1 MVRPVN
7 IHTHQCR
14 TTETTIRTVGIHPY
28 DAAKADEGLV
38 AELELGA
45 AEADAVGEIGLDFA
59 VDADRDTQRV
69 LFARQLAIAER
80 LHKPIVVHCV
90 RAFEPVMD
98 MLRDI
103 RVPAVIFHGFIGS
116 AEQAQRAIE
125 RGYYLSFGE
134 RTLRSPKSI
143 EALRSIPL
151 ARVFVETDDSPTP
164 IEELYD
170 RIAALLD
177 ISAEELMLQTRE
189 NFEHIFGKR

>member
-7 IHTHQCR
+7 IHTHRCCA
-14 TTETTIRTVGIHPY
+14 TETTIRTVGIHPY
-28 DAAKADEGLV
+28 EATKADEGLV
-38 AELELGA
+38 AEMELGA

-59 VDADRDTQRV
+59 IDADRDIQCN

-80 LHKPIVVHCV
+80 LHKPIVLHCV

-98 MLRDI
+98 MLRSV

-116 AEQAQRAIE
+116 AEQAQRAVE

-143 EALRSIPL
+143 DALRSVPL
-151 ARVFVETDDSPTP
+151 ARVFVETDDSPSP
-164 IEELYD
+164 IEEVYD

>member
-1 MVRPVN
+1 MQQKQMRSA
-7 IHTHQCR
+7 R
-14 TTETTIRTVGIHPY
+14 
-28 DAAKADEGLV
+28 
-38 AELELGA
+38 LGW
-45 AEADAVGEIGLDFA
+45 IL
-59 VDADRDTQRV
+59 RSTQSV

-116 AEQAQRAIE
+116 AEQAQRAVE

-177 ISAEELMLQTRE
+177 ISTEELMLQTRE

>member
-7 IHTHQCR
+7 IHTHRCR
-14 TTETTIRTVGIHPY
+14 ATETTIRTVGIHPY
-28 DAAKADEGLV
+28 EATKADEGLV
-38 AELELGA
+38 AEMELGV

-59 VDADRDTQRV
+59 IDADRDIQRN

-80 LHKPIVVHCV
+80 LHKPIVLHCV

-98 MLRDI
+98 TLRGI

-116 AEQAQRAIE
+116 AEQAQRAVE
-125 RGYYLSFGE
+125 RGYYLSFEE

-151 ARVFVETDDSPTP
+151 TRVFVETDDSPTP
-164 IEELYD
+164 IEELYV